1 MIETCPKC
9 HKETLRVINVMGTT
23 ERISYHCSNCC
34 YREKRDYQ
42 GNIVEQSKII
52 DAELLQEQ
60 QRAPYTFRGMTIRE
74 VPIDEPVK
82 GHVEQGYFRSAKEG
96 LKIWGNTHRS
106 E

>member
-1 MIETCPKC
+1 MTAEICRRCGGCGAIYTKDYPKKCPACGGK
-9 HKETLRVINVMGTT
+9 GYT
-23 ERISYHCSNCC
+23 EL
-34 YREKRDYQ
+34 Q
-42 GNIVEQSKII
+42 PVI

-82 GHVEQGYFRSAKEG
+82 GHAEQGYFRSAKEG